1 MSRAASPP
9 APAPKPPGAPLLDE
23 LQWRGLLA
31 DATEHAAGALAAG
44 RVTGYIGFD
53 PTAPSLHVGTLVPIM
68 GLVHL
73 QRAGHCPIALVGGG
87 TGLIGDPSGKAS
99 ERALLDKVQAEENAH
114 GIHRQLARFL
124 DFDSRANPARMANN
138 FDWLGGLGLVDFLR
152 DVGKH
157 FSVNAMLR
165 KESVRRRLDDDESGM
180 SFTEFSY
187 QLLQAYDFRELAAR
201 FGCTLQMGGSDQ
213 WGNITAGI
221 DLVRRMGGPRCH
233 GIVFP
238 LLESRQGVKF
248 GKTEEGTVWLDPE
261 RTSPYRFYQYWLN
274 TDDADVVRF
283 LRLFTLM
290 AQAEVDEL
298 QRATADHP
306 HRREAQ
312 RRLASEVTRTVHGDE
327 GLDRAKKAS
336 RALFGGSVEGLGAD
350 EIAEIFAEAPSA
362 TIAKSRLEAEGGLA
376 LAPLLAEV
384 GMASSRSEARRLIKE
399 GGVYVGGVRATD
411 IRAALTPADAVDS
424 RFVILRVGKKRY
436 CLLDASD
443 GRASRE

>member
-1 MSRAASPP
+1 MTCST
-9 APAPKPPGAPLLDE
+9 LLDE
-23 LQWRGLLA
+23 LRWRGLLA
-31 DATEHAAGALAAG
+31 DATEHAGDALAAG

-53 PTAPSLHVGTLVPIM
+53 PTASSLHVGTLVPIM

-99 ERALLDKVQAEENAH
+99 ERVLLDKAQAEENAH

-124 DFDSRANPARMANN
+124 DFDSPTNPARMANN
-138 FDWLGGLGLVDFLR
+138 LEWLGGLGLVDFLR

-165 KESVRRRLDDDESGM
+165 KESVRRRLDEDESGM

-248 GKTEEGTVWLDPE
+248 GKTEAGTVWLDPK

-274 TDDADVVRF
+274 TEDDDVVRF
-283 LRLFTLM
+283 LRLFTLLK
-290 AQAEVDEL
+290 QAEVDDL
-298 QRATADHP
+298 RQATADHP
-306 HRREAQ
+306 HQREAQ
-312 RRLASEVTRTVHGDE
+312 QRLAAEVTRMVHGDD
-327 GLDRAKKAS
+327 GLERAVKAS
-336 RALFGGSVEGLGAD
+336 RALFGGSIEGLGAD
-350 EIAEIFAEAPSA
+350 ELSDIFADVPSA
-362 TIAKSRLEAEGGLA
+362 TIAKSRLEATGGLA
-376 LAPLLAEV
+376 LVPLMAEV
-384 GMASSRSEARRLIKE
+384 GMASSGSEARRLIKG
-399 GGVYVGGVRATD
+399 GGVYVNGTRIAE
-411 IRAALTPADAVDS
+411 ISAALSLADAVEG
-424 RFVILRVGKKRY
+424 RCVIVRVGKKRY
-436 CLLDASD
+436 FLLEASD